1 MALICG
7 VDGYRGGWVAVEEN
21 LTACEISWRVVP
33 SLRDI
38 ATGKSPPLII
48 TLDVPIGLPDKGSR
62 ACDLEARQ
70 LLGRGRMSSVFPAP
84 IRPVLQAS
92 THAKASAAGA
102 AVDGRRLS
110 IQTWAIIPKIRE
122 VDKFI
127 RAEASLRARVRE
139 VHPEICF
146 YFMAGKRPMQFSKR
160 RRAGRDERS
169 SLLVA
174 EFGDVVDS
182 ALDDRRS
189 LGCAA
194 DDLLDAFAAL
204 WTARRIAKGTA
215 ITLPALP
222 PRDRYSLPMEMVA

>member
-1 MALICG
+1 MAVICG
-7 VDGYRGGWVAVEEN
+7 GDGCKGGWVAVMEDIDS
-21 LTACEISWRVVP
+21 CDISWRVVP
-33 SLRDI
+33 SLRDL
-38 ATGKSPPLII
+38 ATSKSPPKII

-92 THAKASAAGA
+92 SHAEASAVGA

-110 IQTWAIIPKIRE
+110 IQAWAIIPKIRE
-122 VDKFI
+122 VHEI
-127 RAEASLRARVRE
+127 LRGETDLRTRVRE
-139 VHPEICF
+139 VHPEVCF

-160 RRAGRDERS
+160 RRAGRDERRC
-169 SLLVA
+169 LLSA
-174 EFGDVVDS
+174 EFGDVVDD
-182 ALDDRRS
+182 ALGDRRS

-204 WTARRIAKGTA
+204 WTARRIVKGTA

-222 PRDRYSLPMEMVA
+222 PRDRHGLRLEMVA